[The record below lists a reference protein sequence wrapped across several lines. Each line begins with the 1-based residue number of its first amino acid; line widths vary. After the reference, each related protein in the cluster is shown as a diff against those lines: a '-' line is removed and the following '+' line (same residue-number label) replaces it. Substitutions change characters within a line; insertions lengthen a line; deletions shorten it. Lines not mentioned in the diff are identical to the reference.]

1 VIERLKTAFVDN
13 RLTRED
19 LDVRVGRVLASRTRA
34 DLAAVTADIPAGP
47 RTSQQSTR
55 QQSTGQQ
62 STGQQSTGQAGA
74 GRVGMAVAVAA
85 AMTVVLTLATSIPP
99 FFLLLVSCYF
109 TAMIAA
115 GAWILSS
122 RHGKHAG

>member
-55 QQSTGQQ
+55 QQ